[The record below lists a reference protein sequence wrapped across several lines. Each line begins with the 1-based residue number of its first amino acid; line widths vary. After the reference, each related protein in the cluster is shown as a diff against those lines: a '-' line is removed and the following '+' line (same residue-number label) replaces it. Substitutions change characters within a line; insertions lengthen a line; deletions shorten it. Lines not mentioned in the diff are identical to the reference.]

1 MRELLR
7 TTIFRFAS
15 LFHKRRL
22 DFDLDAEM
30 HSHLEMA
37 VDLNMRKG
45 MSVGEARRRA
55 LIGFGGIETI
65 KESYRDQRGLPV
77 VETTLQDVRFGFRMF
92 RRSPGFSLLAILCL
106 TVAIGANAAVFS
118 WIEGILFRP
127 YPAVAHQERMV
138 ALAATNRGSSEIND
152 ISLPDLMDF
161 QKNSILF
168 ESFIVDRIMGTTLS
182 IGDRAE
188 RATGSIVS
196 SNYFD
201 ALRIHP
207 ILGRGFRPEEDTGR
221 NAHPVTVISYQTW
234 QDRYAGDPAIIG
246 RQQYLNGVQHT
257 IVGVAPKGFDGTFIG
272 YAFQFWVPLSMQ
284 ETFTTPYKLEDR
296 GAQWVEGFGF
306 LKPGVSRQ
314 QAQTELSA
322 IAQRLESAY
331 PRTNRGRGV
340 RVFPLWETPFNGAV
354 TMGPTL
360 KISLAVVV
368 FVLVIACANVSNLL
382 MVRAFARRQEI
393 TIRLAIGAGR
403 ARLLRQLLTEGLILS
418 LFASVGGL
426 IFARW
431 CRNALMLFSPPLPS
445 GVIVNLPGEID
456 LHVLAL
462 SVGVCV
468 LATLLFAL
476 IPAFQ
481 ASKID
486 LAGALKSGSGG
497 VVGGTS
503 KSRLR
508 ATLVLIQVSFS
519 FVLVVATGL
528 LLESSRRMQSASP
541 GFSTDDVLTSTVDLF
556 AAGYDKA
563 RARNFR
569 DQLIDRVQALPGI
582 QSAAFSRS
590 LPFSYGGYPSA
601 PVSVIGYVPPL
612 DEDTSVEF
620 NSVSPGYFATVGIP
634 LLTGREFTRVD
645 DEKSAPV
652 AIINQSMAAK
662 FWANKN
668 PVGDHFLAKDQSML
682 VVGVAKDSKYRS
694 MRENPKP
701 FYYIAIRQSI
711 PVNSALF
718 MHTSL
723 SPAMIAPAIAREI
736 RAIDPGLAPMETITM
751 RQEVDRMS
759 YAQRLAVALLTAFG
773 GIALLLAAIGLY
785 GVMSYSVS
793 QSKRELGL
801 RMAVGAGAA
810 DLLRLVMSQGL
821 MLTAGG
827 IVLGAIAS
835 LALTR
840 FIGNLLYKISPR
852 DPMIFAYALVVMTVV
867 SLAACFLPA
876 WRASRIDPVR
886 ALRE

>member
-1 MRELLR
+1 MREILR
-7 TTIFRFAS
+7 TFVHRIGSIFR
-15 LFHKRRL
+15 RRKL
-22 DFDLDAEM
+22 DDDLNAEM
-30 HSHLEMA
+30 QSHLQMA
-37 VDLNMRKG
+37 VDLNVRKG
-45 MSVGEARRRA
+45 MSPEDARRQA
-55 LIGFGGIETI
+55 LIGFGGVENI
-65 KESYRDQRGLPV
+65 KETYREQRGLPV
-77 VETTLQDVRFGFRMF
+77 IETTLQDIRFGFRML

-138 ALAATNRGSSEIND
+138 ALAATIRGSSETND
-152 ISLPDLMDF
+152 ISLPDLADF
-161 QKNSILF
+161 RKNSSLF
-168 ESFIVDRIMGTTLS
+168 ESFIVDRIIGTTLS

-201 ALRIHP
+201 ALGIRP
-207 ILGRGFRPEEDTGR
+207 ILGRGFLPAEDTGR
-221 NAHPVTVISYQTW
+221 NAHPVTVISYRTW

-296 GAQWVEGFGF
+296 SAQWIEGFAF
-306 LKPGVSRQ
+306 LKPGVTRQ

-322 IAQRLESAY
+322 IAQRLENAY
-331 PRTNRGRGV
+331 PATNRGRGV
-340 RVFPLWETPFNGAV
+340 KVFPLWDTPFNGAT

-360 KISLAVVV
+360 KISLAVVI
-368 FVLVIACANVSNLL
+368 FVLIIACANVSNLL

-403 ARLLRQLLTEGLILS
+403 SRLLRQLLSEGLILS
-418 LFASVGGL
+418 AFASVGGL
-426 IFARW
+426 IFAKW
-431 CRNALMLFSPPLPS
+431 CRNALVLFSPPLPG

-456 LHVLAL
+456 WRVLVL

-476 IPAFQ
+476 VPAIH

-486 LAGALKSGSGG
+486 LAGALKSESGG
-497 VVGGTS
+497 VVGGSS

-508 ATLVLIQVSFS
+508 ASLVLIQVSLS
-519 FVLVVATGL
+519 FVLVVGTGL
-528 LLESSRRMQSASP
+528 LLESSRRIQNASP

-563 RARNFR
+563 RAKNFR

-590 LPFSYGGYPSA
+590 LPFSYGGYASA
-601 PVSVIGYVPPL
+601 PVSIIGYAPSA
-612 DEDTSVEF
+612 DEDLTVEF
-620 NSVSPGYFATVGIP
+620 NIVSPGYFATVGIP
-634 LLTGREFTRVD
+634 LLSGREFSRVD

-652 AIINQSMAAK
+652 AIINESMAAK
-662 FWANKN
+662 FWHGND
-668 PVGDHFLAKDQSML
+668 PVGDHFLAKDQTML
-682 VVGVAKDSKYRS
+682 VIGVARDSKYRS

-701 FYYIAIRQSI
+701 FYYVAMRQNVS
-711 PVNSALF
+711 VNSALY
-718 MHTSL
+718 MRTSL
-723 SPAMIAPAIAREI
+723 SPAVIVPAIAREI

-793 QSKRELGL
+793 QGKRELGL
-801 RMAVGAGAA
+801 RMALGAGAS

-827 IVLGAIAS
+827 ILLGAIAS
-835 LALTR
+835 LALTQ

-852 DPMIFAYALVVMTVV
+852 DPIVFVSAFVVMIVV
-867 SLAACFLPA
+867 SLAACFVPA

>member
-7 TTIFRFAS
+7 TFIHRVGSFFR
-15 LFHKRRL
+15 RREL
-22 DFDLDAEM
+22 DDDMNAEM
-30 HSHLEMA
+30 HSHLQMA
-37 VDLNMRKG
+37 VDLNVRKG
-45 MSVGEARRRA
+45 MARDEARRQA
-55 LIGFGGIETI
+55 IIGFGGVENI
-65 KESYRDQRGLPV
+65 KETYRDQRGLPLL
-77 VETTLQDVRFGFRMF
+77 ETTLQDIRFGFRML

-127 YPAVAHQERMV
+127 FPAVAHQERMV
-138 ALAATNRGSSEIND
+138 ALAAMNRGSSD
-152 ISLPDLMDF
+152 TAGLSLPDLVDF
-161 QKNSILF
+161 QKNSSLF
-168 ESFIVDRIMGTTLS
+168 DSFIVDRIMGTTLS

-201 ALRIHP
+201 ALGVHP
-207 ILGRGFRPEEDTGR
+207 VLGRGFLPEEDTGR
-221 NAHPVTVISYQTW
+221 NAHPVAVISYRTW
-234 QDRYAGDPAIIG
+234 QDRYGSDPAIIG
-246 RQQYLNGVQHT
+246 REQYLNGVQHT
-257 IVGVAPKGFDGTFIG
+257 IVGVAPQGFDGTFVG

-296 GAQWVEGFGF
+296 GAQWIEGFAF
-306 LKPGVSRQ
+306 LKPGVTRQ

-322 IAQRLESAY
+322 IAGRLENTHPA
-331 PRTNRGRGV
+331 TNRGRGV
-340 RVFPLWETPFNGAV
+340 RVFPLWDTPFNGAT

-360 KISLAVVV
+360 KISLAVVI

-382 MVRAFARRQEI
+382 MVKAFARRQEI
-393 TIRLAIGAGR
+393 TIRLAIGVGR

-418 LFASVGGL
+418 AFACVGGL

-431 CRNALMLFSPPLPS
+431 CRNALVLFSPPLPG
-445 GVIVNLPGEID
+445 GVIVSFPGEID
-456 LHVLAL
+456 WRVLVL
-462 SVGVCV
+462 SAGVCV

-476 IPAFQ
+476 VPAIN

-486 LAGALKSGSGG
+486 LAGALKSDSGG

-508 ATLVLIQVSFS
+508 ASLVLIQVSLS
-519 FVLVVATGL
+519 FVLIVGTGL
-528 LLESSRRMQSASP
+528 LLESSRRIQNASP
-541 GFSTDDVLTSTVDLF
+541 GFSTDGVLTSTVDLF

-563 RARNFR
+563 RAKNFR
-569 DQLIDRVQALPGI
+569 DQLIDRVQALPGV

-590 LPFSYGGYPSA
+590 LPFSYGGYSSSPISVTGFAPS
-601 PVSVIGYVPPL
+601 P
-612 DEDTSVEF
+612 DENVTVEF
-620 NSVSPGYFATVGIP
+620 NIVSPEYFVTVGIP
-634 LLTGREFTRVD
+634 MVEGREFTRVD

-652 AIINQSMAAK
+652 AIINESMAAK
-662 FWANKN
+662 FWHGKD
-668 PVGDHFLAKDQSML
+668 PLGDHFLANDQSVR

-694 MRENPKP
+694 MRENPKA
-701 FYYIAIRQSI
+701 FYYVPIRQSVS
-711 PVNSALF
+711 VNSTLYLR
-718 MHTSL
+718 TVL
-723 SPAMIAPAIAREI
+723 SPAAIAPAIAREI
-736 RAIDPGLAPMETITM
+736 RAVDPGLAPMETITM
-751 RQEVDRMS
+751 REEVDRMS

-773 GIALLLAAIGLY
+773 GMALLLAAIGLY

-793 QSKRELGL
+793 QGKRELGL
-801 RMAVGAGAA
+801 RMALGADGW

-827 IVLGAIAS
+827 ILLGAIAS
-835 LALTR
+835 LALTQ
-840 FIGNLLYKISPR
+840 FIGNLLYEISPR
-852 DPMIFAYALVVMTVV
+852 DPLAFVLALAVMVVV
-867 SLAACFLPA
+867 SFAACFVPA